1 MRKHI
6 AIYPGTF
13 DPITYGHID
22 VVERAARLF
31 RRVIVLVARNSTKTP
46 MFPDVERIAMIREV
60 FRGNSSVTV
69 DGFDGLLVEYA
80 RRVHATAI
88 IRGLR
93 AVSDFEYEFQMALT
107 NRKLSPAID
116 TVFLVPHERY
126 TYLNSTIV
134 REVARLGGNV
144 SVFVPPTVQRRLAAR
159 IRMERPKP
167 AVRGSAARTRTPSVT
182 RGRGKKRRPHTQ

>member
-1 MRKHI
+1 MKTET

-22 VVERAARLF
+22 VIERAVKMF
-31 RRVIVLVARNSTKTP
+31 KRVVVLVARNTTKSP
-46 MFPDVERIAMIREV
+46 LFSDDERIAMIKEV
-60 FRGNSSVTV
+60 FKKNKNVDV

-80 RRVHATAI
+80 KRRGSTVI

-93 AVSDFEYEFQMALT
+93 AMSDFEYEFQMALT
-107 NRKLSPAID
+107 NRKLDGSID

-134 REVARLGGNV
+134 REVAMLGGDV
-144 SVFVPPTVQRRLAAR
+144 SDFVPPSIRRHLTA
-159 IRMERPKP
+159 K
-167 AVRGSAARTRTPSVT
+167 VKSLT
-182 RGRGKKRRPHTQ
+182 GKL

>member
-1 MRKHI
+1 MKTQI

-22 VVERAARLF
+22 VVERAVKMF
-31 RRVIVLVARNSTKTP
+31 QKVVVLVARNSTKTP
-46 MFPDVERIAMIREV
+46 LFSDDERITMIKDV
-60 FRGNSSVTV
+60 FKRNKSVEV
-69 DGFDGLLVEYA
+69 DGFDGLLVDYA
-80 RRVHATAI
+80 KRHGASVI

-107 NRKLSPAID
+107 NRKLDGNID

-134 REVARLGGNV
+134 REVAMLGGDV
-144 SVFVPPTVQRRLAAR
+144 SDFVPPVIRKRLLA
-159 IRMERPKP
+159 K
-167 AVRGSAARTRTPSVT
+167 VKSS
-182 RGRGKKRRPHTQ
+182 